1 MQTITN
7 LEVIRELPQV
17 GRLITPDE
25 VYGIVDS
32 NYLRESFVPWFRE
45 WCHSSGLYYKSAARD
60 CDKFARAFAAQAHFA
75 AWRRQVIFPAAVG
88 WMGVEG
94 HALNLARIQSGWVE
108 IEPQTGDVR
117 PIRRALGSILYA
129 IM

>member
-1 MQTITN
+1 MQTLTADEIA
-7 LEVIRELPQV
+7 VELPQI
-17 GRLITPDE
+17 GLLITPDA
-25 VYGIVDS
+25 VYGVVDS

-45 WCHSSGLYYKSAARD
+45 WCHASDLSYASESRD

-75 AWRRQVIFPAAVG
+75 AWRRQTQLAAAIG

-108 IEPQTGDVR
+108 IEPQTGEIHPLRSLD
-117 PIRRALGSILYA
+117 IMYA
-129 IM
+129 VL